1 MVLDIFLRVQKHTSY
16 IFKQSNFSMSMNLGE
31 ALSKLKKEKSRL
43 ARLISLRKENVY
55 TEKGKET
62 KFNPKTLS
70 NEIDN
75 KIEEVRKLKIK
86 IQEVNLETKISGEN
100 ITLAEAIIKVNDLRS
115 KLAHLSVLFEK
126 KESWLYRDKREN
138 EMTPQLDELEIE
150 DEIEKLENEK
160 VILDN
165 KIQAANWATKLN

>member
-1 MVLDIFLRVQKHTSY
+1 MHLKMWVRLNMIQKMIIQIIQFLQQK
-16 IFKQSNFSMSMNLGE
+16 
-31 ALSKLKKEKSRL
+31 KL
-43 ARLISLRKENVY
+43 
-55 TEKGKET
+55 
-62 KFNPKTLS
+62 P
-70 NEIDN
+70 
-75 KIEEVRKLKIK
+75 KIK